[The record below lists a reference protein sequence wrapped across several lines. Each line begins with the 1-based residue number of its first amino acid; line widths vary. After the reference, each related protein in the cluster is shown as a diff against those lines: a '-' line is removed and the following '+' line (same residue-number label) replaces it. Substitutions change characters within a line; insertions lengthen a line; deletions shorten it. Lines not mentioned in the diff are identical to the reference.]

1 MNSKSLDSDFSRQA
15 LSESGYLIVS
25 SPTYSEGFV
34 TLNLV
39 LDLRGNL
46 QLFAFFKVTL
56 FDYKV
61 PLIEVAFL

>member
-1 MNSKSLDSDFSRQA
+1 MNSKSLGSDFSRQS

-34 TLNLV
+34 TFDLV

-46 QLFAFFKVTL
+46 QLFTFFKVTL